1 MIPPIAPSTEAQGLP
16 CGLAAAAFC
25 DTFDA
30 PAGNSTGTR
39 SGDLDAVV
47 WGVSHTTSNDN
58 VTQNL
63 NYGWAASQMNRCG
76 SDVTVAPPRDVQ
88 TCNGQLVESINDQ
101 GAVAVLA
108 MYPRQPF
115 DIAGRTGRVAFDV
128 ANDTQG
134 SHMAWPVFIYTDQ
147 PVPAPYEPSAGV
159 ADLARNSF
167 GFALGADC
175 KNGQLVEN
183 GQGDSFAVSEMFTTT
198 NYSFT
203 QVPFQNGGCVRKS
216 SGVGGAMNHVEI
228 RLSPT
233 HAEVW
238 VSDPGAASLKML
250 ASADLTMPLTRGLVW
265 MEDAH
270 YNACKDPGT
279 QCNHTFAWDNFGFDG
294 PVLQRDLGFDI
305 PDQNGASGGSL
316 GWKVPTG
323 QKLTLQVQNVHD
335 VASAQAAL
343 FEFTWWA
350 LTQATWTIAVNGNPP
365 HVVPW
370 QYGNELTFRSETLA
384 VPIPV
389 NELHDGTNSVTMSS
403 TDSGQG
409 GTSIA
414 NIDIILAGAGGGGS
428 PVPTPSMTPTSVPP
442 TAAPQVTATATV
454 VPTDVPTA
462 TAQPSDTPTTTPTSV
477 DTATPTPMPT
487 NVVPT
492 ATPVALNCTLSIAAD
507 GTVTGNCQ

>member
-1 MIPPIAPSTEAQGLP
+1 
-16 CGLAAAAFC
+16 
-25 DTFDA
+25 
-30 PAGNSTGTR
+30 
-39 SGDLDAVV
+39 
-47 WGVSHTTSNDN
+47 
-58 VTQNL
+58 
-63 NYGWAASQMNRCG
+63 
-76 SDVTVAPPRDVQ
+76 
-88 TCNGQLVESINDQ
+88 
-101 GAVAVLA
+101 
-108 MYPRQPF
+108 
-115 DIAGRTGRVAFDV
+115 
-128 ANDTQG
+128 
-134 SHMAWPVFIYTDQ
+134 
-147 PVPAPYEPSAGV
+147 
-159 ADLARNSF
+159 
-167 GFALGADC
+167 
-175 KNGQLVEN
+175 
-183 GQGDSFAVSEMFTTT
+183 
-198 NYSFT
+198 
-203 QVPFQNGGCVRKS
+203 
-216 SGVGGAMNHVEI
+216 
-228 RLSPT
+228 
-233 HAEVW
+233 
-238 VSDPGAASLKML
+238 ML

-323 QKLTLQVQNVHD
+323 QKLTLQVANVHD

-350 LTQATWTIAVNGNPP
+350 LTQATWTISVNGNPP

-414 NIDIILAGAGGGGS
+414 NVDIILAGAGGGGS
-428 PVPTPSMTPTSVPP
+428 PVPTPSATPTSVPP
-442 TAAPQVTATATV
+442 TAAPQATATT
-454 VPTDVPTA
+454 VPATATA
-462 TAQPSDTPTTTPTSV
+462 TAQPSDTPTTTPTDVPTFTPMPTDTPVPS
-477 DTATPTPMPT
+477 DTATPTPVPT

-492 ATPVALNCTLSIAAD
+492 ATPVMLNCTLSIAAD